1 MTPHTLPGPV
11 ALRPAGPDAAEFLY
25 RVYASTRYEELA
37 PLNWSPEQ
45 VEGFLRM
52 QFRAQHTYYHEQ
64 FPDASYDVILCGDE
78 PAGRLYVLRRSD
90 ELHIVDIALLPAFR
104 RGGIGTFLLTGLLA
118 EADAAGVPVRIHVE
132 TVNPARRL
140 YLRLGFVALG
150 GNGIYDLMERSPTQ
164 PMHPATDSVPRA

>member
-1 MTPHTLPGPV
+1 MTPHAPPRPV
-11 ALRPAGPDAAEFLY
+11 GLRPAAPDDEEFLY

-37 PLNWSPEQ
+37 PLNWPPAQ

-64 FPDASYDVILCGDE
+64 YPDASYDVILCGDE

-104 RGGIGTFLLTGLLA
+104 RGGIGTFLLAQLLA
-118 EADAAGVPVRIHVE
+118 EADTAGVPVRIHVE
-132 TVNPARRL
+132 TANPARRL
-140 YLRLGFVALG
+140 YHRLGFVAIG
-150 GNGIYDLMERSPTQ
+150 GNGIYDLMERPPNRPT
-164 PMHPATDSVPRA
+164 HPTPAAARS